1 MTTQNRIIG
10 DKVDIVPLAS
20 LHPNWWNQNVMP
32 PHKYASL
39 KHGLKTRGWLVSDT
53 LLIWGTD
60 ETGKSRNVII
70 DGEHRWQAAREL
82 EHQDGPAI
90 VLTGITEAQAR
101 AWTLRLANRGTFA
114 AKLLDQLLAEL
125 REDYESIEAMALDLA
140 LTEPEAMRALAQ
152 KPIEIGLPEGEVVE
166 AKPKAPDVVS
176 HNTHTHVVPLYLD
189 AAQRRIF
196 DERVRLLGKQY
207 GLETV
212 TEIVIA
218 AVSNAVR
225 SSKAPNA

>member
-1 MTTQNRIIG
+1 MTKQTHIVG
-10 DKVDIVPLAS
+10 DKVEIITLSA

-32 PHKYASL
+32 AHKYASL
-39 KHGLKTRGWLVSDT
+39 KHGLATRGWLVSDT
-53 LLIWGTD
+53 LLVWGTD
-60 ETGKSRNVII
+60 LAGKPRNVII

-90 VLTGITEAQAR
+90 VLHGLTEAQAR
-101 AWTLRLANRGTFA
+101 AWTLRLANRGTFV
-114 AKLLDQLLAEL
+114 AKALDQLLAEL
-125 REDYESIEAMALDLA
+125 RTDYESIEAMALDLA

-152 KPIEIGLPEGEVVE
+152 KPIEIGGVPEEPAPVKS
-166 AKPKAPDVVS
+166 KPPDVVS
-176 HNTHTHVVPLYLD
+176 HNTHTQVVPLYLD
-189 AAQRRIF
+189 TAQRRIF

-212 TEIVIA
+212 TDIVVA

-225 SSKAPNA
+225 NLKEPHA